1 MILQRGEQRPRQ
13 GPSLRLKTSLRG
25 KPGERAWHSIYWAAV
40 GNDVIRSASVGTIR
54 V

>member
-13 GPSLRLKTSLRG
+13 GPSLRFKTSLRG
-25 KPGERAWHSIYWAAV
+25 KPLG
-40 GNDVIRSASVGTIR
+40 SAQRRETSGRNAELR